1 MREAE
6 GQYNPLPC
14 FSAPPPLKKRGRP
27 HWSWV
32 SPQAPNHCLVVVGIA
47 GMGAC
52 PPLLIPFL
60 LLLLLLGGGVG
71 LGAPS
76 SLYPTRKEE
85 GGMQGFVQIHRKA

>member
-14 FSAPPPLKKRGRP
+14 FSAPPPPKKKGETP
-27 HWSWV
+27 
-32 SPQAPNHCLVVVGIA
+32 LVLGKPT
-47 GMGAC
+47 GTQSLPCCGGNSRDGGL